1 LYGSFIFGTQEC
13 LEYQPKYGRFTPT
26 LLSLDEKH
34 RQFIWYTGTSMRT
47 TSEDLGDH
55 SSDLY
60 MDEKYRHDEIEAKK
74 IKEQDNRNLTQYQ
87 LNDAK
92 TMPRAKI

>member
-1 LYGSFIFGTQEC
+1 
-13 LEYQPKYGRFTPT
+13 
-26 LLSLDEKH
+26 
-34 RQFIWYTGTSMRT
+34 MRT

-60 MDEKYRHDEIEAKK
+60 MDENYRHDEIKAKK